1 MKHVDWLHPDH
12 IILSNFKS
20 SISYQEFTKHMR
32 SRNFQDLRLL
42 KLEGVHK
49 MIERGIVK
57 TVVFYIRYKFD
68 GESIWYSANILQK
81 KDKDYYIEV
90 GTSSI
95 WTTNELERMYIPLNR
110 EEKLNQLLK

>member
-42 KLEGVHK
+42 KLEG
-49 MIERGIVK
+49 
-57 TVVFYIRYKFD
+57 VFYIRYKFD

>member
-42 KLEGVHK
+42 KLEGA
-49 MIERGIVK
+49 
-57 TVVFYIRYKFD
+57 FYIRYKFD

-81 KDKDYYIEV
+81 KGKDYYIEV

>member
-42 KLEGVHK
+42 KLEGV
-49 MIERGIVK
+49 
-57 TVVFYIRYKFD
+57 FYIRYKFD

-81 KDKDYYIEV
+81 KGKDYYIEV
-90 GTSSI
+90 GTPSI